1 MADSNPPPAAPEAT
15 GAAAAA
21 PKPAATAPAAAVAP
35 YKAPQPSPLRMMGI
49 PGLPKKLPSRNW
61 MIFWTVLGTFSAA
74 VIYDKREKKR
84 ATAKWAR
91 AVSHLAR
98 EPIASP
104 QQMPRKLTIYLE
116 SPPGDGLLPSQ
127 EHYIEY
133 IKPVLAASGLDWEF
147 VQGRKEGDIRAA
159 VAERIRR
166 TRDTDGLE
174 KKQAA
179 GQELTKDEIITLMRQ
194 KAGVPEHTG
203 PKGDIVVGRHTWK
216 EYMRGLHEGWLG
228 PLTAPA
234 TPETETS
241 QITSTGTPAASTS
254 TTSTADPSKTAA
266 APKVVDINELK
277 PDDSTDA
284 DSSKAATEAAEKAKK
299 DKEEAEAEAEKAKK
313 PERPPQP
320 PPYNTTID
328 YPSSPLPMLIPAEF
342 SPSAPVQCPHVLG
355 FMRTPIRLWR
365 FLNRR
370 KLADDVGREVAAVCM
385 GAAREWREEGEAPAS
400 GSASAG
406 AGAST
411 LAAPEYET
419 ALVEEESNWMK
430 KIWKAGP
437 KGGVYNGADEAA
449 GQEKI
454 WTEPIVADPRITM
467 RMRRFQIQP
476 EDEERA
482 RQVVVP
488 EEEVEGWIKGSL
500 RELYHWVVAPAEP
513 NPRSAIDNDFS

>member
-1 MADSNPPPAAPEAT
+1 MADSNPPPPPPAPEAA
-15 GAAAAA
+15 GVAAAAA
-21 PKPAATAPAAAVAP
+21 PKPAATTTTPVAP
-35 YKAPQPSPLRMMGI
+35 YKAAQPGPLRMMGI

-61 MIFWTVLGTFSAA
+61 MIFWTILGTFSAA

-98 EPIASP
+98 EPVANP

-166 TRDTDGLE
+166 ARDDTEGGAAKTRPE
-174 KKQAA
+174 
-179 GQELTKDEIITLMRQ
+179 GQELTKDEIIAAMRQ
-194 KAGVPEHTG
+194 KAGVPEYHG
-203 PKGDIVVGRHTWK
+203 PRGDLVVGRHTWK

-234 TPETETS
+234 VPEPETPQAAEMDTPPADTFA
-241 QITSTGTPAASTS
+241 TSTN
-254 TTSTADPSKTAA
+254 PSTAA
-266 APKVVDINELK
+266 AAAATTPKIVGIDELK
-277 PDDSTDA
+277 PDDSTDSDA
-284 DSSKAATEAAEKAKK
+284 SKAATEAAEKEKK
-299 DKEEAEAEAEKAKK
+299 EKEEADNNKKK

-320 PPYNTTID
+320 VPYNTTVD

-342 SPSAPVQCPHVLG
+342 SPSAPVPCPHVLG
-355 FMRTPIRLWR
+355 FTRTPIRLWR

-370 KLADDVGREVAAVCM
+370 KLADEVGREVAAVCM
-385 GAAREWREEGEAPAS
+385 GAAREWREDNTG
-400 GSASAG
+400 GSTS
-406 AGAST
+406 
-411 LAAPEYET
+411 EYET
-419 ALVEEESNWMK
+419 ALEHEESNWMK
-430 KIWKAGP
+430 KIWKEGE
-437 KGGVYNGADEAA
+437 KGGVYNGADAAA

-454 WTEPIVADPRITM
+454 WTQPVVADPRIAM
-467 RMRRFQIQP
+467 RMRRFELRP

-488 EEEVEGWIKGSL
+488 EEEIEGWIKGSL
-500 RELYHWVVAPAEP
+500 RELYRWVVTPAEP
-513 NPRSAIDNDFS
+513 NPRFSLDSDMS